1 MTIDLDYIEHLAENH
16 EGVDVE
22 FKETTGQL
30 NRGMETLCGMFNGS
44 GGVVVFGVS
53 NKGKII
59 GQEIGDKTTREI
71 GEAINKFDPAVDIQP
86 IYVPVDNS
94 DKYAIVFRTDGLE
107 SDKPYM
113 WDGKPYRRHDSVTS
127 VMPREKFIRLHELQ
141 HGLKYT
147 WESKVNQQLTIGD
160 LDGQLIQNVIQS
172 AVRRGRLSS
181 IALNDNIQTALERLK
196 LINDGSICNS
206 AAVLFGKD
214 FSDYPQCRLRLARF
228 RGTTKQDFIDNQQ
241 KEGNIFQLVDAAM
254 AFFFKHLNL
263 SGTTH
268 HRIVR
273 EDELEIPYDALRESV
288 VNSLCHMNWGYEVV
302 SVGIAIYD
310 DRIEI
315 ENAGRFPVRIS
326 PDALMQEEEEHQDNT
341 SLPPNP
347 VIANIMYL
355 GGLIEHWGRG
365 LSMMARE
372 CERVGLPTP
381 TFYQNG
387 TIVKIIFARP
397 KDTDKDTVGVSKS
410 KSGVSKS
417 RIIMPIATGLLK
429 LIKSIGEDWYSSYE
443 LCDILG
449 YKSRNSFVRQYLN
462 PAIQNGLIVLENP
475 DKPNAPNQRY
485 GLTLKGKALYYERHD
500 NDNDVQNDLQR
511 AKVDPQNDPQ
521 TDLEGQTDPLNE
533 ELDPQKTAVIKAIK
547 ENNEISRSELANIAG
562 CSESTIKRRL
572 KEWKIAWLG
581 HPKTGHWVFVKDI
594 Q

>member
-1 MTIDLDYIEHLAENH
+1 
-16 EGVDVE
+16 
-22 FKETTGQL
+22 
-30 NRGMETLCGMFNGS
+30 
-44 GGVVVFGVS
+44 
-53 NKGKII
+53 
-59 GQEIGDKTTREI
+59 
-71 GEAINKFDPAVDIQP
+71 
-86 IYVPVDNS
+86 
-94 DKYAIVFRTDGLE
+94 
-107 SDKPYM
+107 
-113 WDGKPYRRHDSVTS
+113 
-127 VMPREKFIRLHELQ
+127 
-141 HGLKYT
+141 
-147 WESKVNQQLTIGD
+147 
-160 LDGQLIQNVIQS
+160 
-172 AVRRGRLSS
+172 
-181 IALNDNIQTALERLK
+181 
-196 LINDGSICNS
+196 
-206 AAVLFGKD
+206 
-214 FSDYPQCRLRLARF
+214 
-228 RGTTKQDFIDNQQ
+228 
-241 KEGNIFQLVDAAM
+241 
-254 AFFFKHLNL
+254 
-263 SGTTH
+263 
-268 HRIVR
+268 
-273 EDELEIPYDALRESV
+273 
-288 VNSLCHMNWGYEVV
+288 MNWGYEVV

-315 ENAGRFPVRIS
+315 ENAGRFPARIS
-326 PDALMQEEEEHQDNT
+326 PDALMQEEEEHQGNT

-372 CERVGLPTP
+372 CDRVGLPTP

-417 RIIMPIATGLLK
+417 RIKMPIATGLLK

-475 DKPNAPNQRY
+475 DSPNAPNQRY

-500 NDNDVQNDLQR
+500 NENDVQNDPQR
-511 AKVDPQNDPQ
+511 IQIDPQNDPQ
-521 TDLEGQTDPLNE
+521 TNLEGQPDPLNE
-533 ELDPQKTAVIKAIK
+533 ELDHQKTAIIKAIK
-547 ENNEISRSELANIAG
+547 ENNEISRSELASIAG

-581 HPKTGHWVFVKDI
+581 HPKTGHWVFVKNI